1 MKAKTFVFLLC
12 FAVIVNSYAQQDND
26 EETNYSV
33 LCLIYEQKPLFV
45 DCKNLGWDKQFQ
57 CFEEQ
62 LEKHIKTHFRYPKKA
77 LEEGIQGR
85 VVVDFTIKINGSVK
99 ILKITGTDEELK
111 AAARSVIESLPRLIP
126 GKKYGKPIAVTF
138 SCPINF
144 KLTKN

>member
-45 DCKNLGWDKQFQ
+45 DCKDLGWDKQFQ

-62 LEKHIKTHFRYPKKA
+62 LEKHIKMHFRYPKKA

-85 VVVDFTIKINGSVK
+85 VVVDFTVQIDGTVK
-99 ILKITGTDEELK
+99 ILKITGTDKE
-111 AAARSVIESLPRLIP
+111 
-126 GKKYGKPIAVTF
+126 G
-138 SCPINF
+138 
-144 KLTKN
+144 LTKRNLH

>member
-1 MKAKTFVFLLC
+1 M
-12 FAVIVNSYAQQDND
+12 
-26 EETNYSV
+26 
-33 LCLIYEQKPLFV
+33 LCLIYEQKTLFV

-77 LEEGIQGR
+77 LEEGIQDR
-85 VVVDFTIKINGSVK
+85 VVVDFTVQINGTVK

-126 GKKYGKPIAVTF
+126 GKKRGKPIAVKF

-144 KLTKN
+144 KLTND

>member
-33 LCLIYEQKPLFV
+33 LCSIYEQRPIFV
-45 DCKNLGWDKQFQ
+45 DCKDLGWDKQFQ